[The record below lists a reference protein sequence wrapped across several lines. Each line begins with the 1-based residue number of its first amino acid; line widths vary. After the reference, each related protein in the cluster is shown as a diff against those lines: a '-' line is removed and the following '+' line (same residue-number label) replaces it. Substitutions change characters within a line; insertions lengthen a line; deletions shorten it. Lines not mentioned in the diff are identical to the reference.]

1 MLNVVLLDFRTGRA
15 PKTEASEDQEP
26 EEMITVDIYQNPERK
41 NVVVEVEGFFGE
53 KLSLLH

>member
-1 MLNVVLLDFRTGRA
+1 MLCCWIFRTGRA